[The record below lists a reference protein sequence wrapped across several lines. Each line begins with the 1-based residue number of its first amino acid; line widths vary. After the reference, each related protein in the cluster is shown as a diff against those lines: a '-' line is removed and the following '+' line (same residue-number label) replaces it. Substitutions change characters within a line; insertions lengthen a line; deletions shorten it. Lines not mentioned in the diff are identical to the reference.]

1 MAASAK
7 NPPDLSAPPARAGR
21 TRVSAKG
28 EQTRARL
35 IAAARTLLAGGMSER
50 FTTRNVAALCG
61 VSHGMC
67 HYHFQDRTDL
77 VLAVVA
83 DIRPEWIHPLEETV
97 SAPGTF
103 AERADRVVGLLSRPE
118 GAELSH
124 LHSALH
130 WHALNDARVRES
142 LEAEYRRWRGCF
154 VTLFRVLDDERGGGV
169 DAPLLGEAV
178 AAAVDG
184 LAAAES
190 LGSEVDSAPVLR
202 TLIRTLAAGTG
213 PVASTDPGTSTR
225 PGTRPGD

>member
-1 MAASAK
+1 MAASTK
-7 NPPDLSAPPARAGR
+7 DSPDSPAPPAPSVRPR
-21 TRVSAKG
+21 TSAKG

-77 VLAVVA
+77 VLAVIA
-83 DIRPEWIHPLEETV
+83 DIRPEWIHPLEEAV
-97 SAPGTF
+97 AAPGSF
-103 AERADRVVGLLSRPE
+103 EERADRVVELLDRPE
-118 GAELSH
+118 GAELSR

-130 WHALNDARVRES
+130 WHALNDPRVRES
-142 LEAEYRRWRGCF
+142 LETEYRRWRGCF
-154 VTLFRVLDDERGGGV
+154 VALFRVLAGERTGDV
-169 DAPLLGEAV
+169 DADLLGGAV

-190 LGSEVDSAPVLR
+190 LGSEADSGAVLR
-202 TLIRTLAAGTG
+202 TLIRTLAAG
-213 PVASTDPGTSTR
+213 A
-225 PGTRPGD
+225 

>member
-7 NPPDLSAPPARAGR
+7 NSPDLSAPAARAGR
-21 TRVSAKG
+21 SRVSAKG

-77 VLAVVA
+77 VLAVIA
-83 DIRPEWIHPLEETV
+83 DIRPEWIHPLEEAA
-97 SAPGTF
+97 SAPGSF
-103 AERADRVVGLLSRPE
+103 AERADRVVELLGRPE
-118 GAELSH
+118 GGELSH

-130 WHALNDARVRES
+130 WHALNDARVREA

-154 VTLFRVLDDERGGGV
+154 VTLFQVLAEERGGAV
-169 DAPLLGEAV
+169 DPRLLGEAV

-190 LGSEVDSAPVLR
+190 LGSEVDSGAVLP
-202 TLIRTLAAGTG
+202 TLIRTLAAGT
-213 PVASTDPGTSTR
+213 
-225 PGTRPGD
+225 

>member
-7 NPPDLSAPPARAGR
+7 DSPHPTAPPARPA
-21 TRVSAKG
+21 TRSRASAKG

-35 IAAARTLLAGGMSER
+35 IAAARTLLAGEMSER

-83 DIRPEWIHPLEETV
+83 DIRPEWISPLEEAV
-97 SAPGTF
+97 AAPGTF
-103 AERADRVVGLLSRPE
+103 AERAERVLDLLGRPE
-118 GAELSH
+118 KADLAH

-130 WHALNDARVRES
+130 WHALNDERVRES
-142 LEAEYRRWRGCF
+142 LEAEYRRWRACF
-154 VTLFRVLDDERGGGV
+154 VALFQVLADERGGGL
-169 DAPLLGEAV
+169 DPRPLGEAV

-184 LAAAES
+184 LAAVES
-190 LGSEVDSAPVLR
+190 LDADVDAGAVLR
-202 TLIRTLAAGTG
+202 TLVHTLAAG
-213 PVASTDPGTSTR
+213 V
-225 PGTRPGD
+225 

>member
-7 NPPDLSAPPARAGR
+7 NPPDLSAPPVPARR
-21 TRVSAKG
+21 PRVSAKG

-77 VLAVVA
+77 VLAVIA
-83 DIRPEWIHPLEETV
+83 DIRPEWIHPLEEVV
-97 SAPGTF
+97 SGPGSF
-103 AERADRVVGLLSRPE
+103 AERAERVAELLSRPE

-154 VTLFRVLDDERGGGV
+154 VTLFQVLAQERGDSV
-169 DAPLLGEAV
+169 DPRLLGEAV

-190 LGSEVDSAPVLR
+190 LGSEVDSEQVLR
-202 TLIRTLAAGTG
+202 TLIGTLAAG
-213 PVASTDPGTSTR
+213 A
-225 PGTRPGD
+225 

>member
-7 NPPDLSAPPARAGR
+7 DSPNPSAPPARAGR
-21 TRVSAKG
+21 PRVSAKG

-35 IAAARTLLAGGMSER
+35 IAAARTLLAGGLSER
-50 FTTRNVAALCG
+50 FTTRNVAALSG

-77 VLAVVA
+77 VLAVIA
-83 DIRPEWIHPLEETV
+83 DIRPEWILPLEEAV
-97 SAPGTF
+97 AAPGPF
-103 AERADRVVGLLSRPE
+103 AERAERVVELLGRPE

-130 WHALNDARVRES
+130 WHALNDARVREC
-142 LEAEYRRWRGCF
+142 LEAEFRRWRGCF
-154 VTLFRVLDDERGGGV
+154 VTLFQVLAEERDGDV
-169 DAPLLGEAV
+169 DPRLLGEAV

-190 LGSEVDSAPVLR
+190 LGSEVDSGPVLR
-202 TLIRTLAAGTG
+202 TLIRTLAAGT
-213 PVASTDPGTSTR
+213 
-225 PGTRPGD
+225 

>member
-7 NPPDLSAPPARAGR
+7 NPNPPASPAGTRRPRA
-21 TRVSAKG
+21 SAKG

-35 IAAARTLLAGGMSER
+35 ITAARTLLAGGMSER
-50 FTTRNVAALCG
+50 FTTRNVAALSG

-77 VLAVVA
+77 VLAVIE
-83 DIRPEWIHPLEETV
+83 DIRPEWIHPLEEAAA
-97 SAPGTF
+97 APGSF
-103 AERADRVVGLLSRPE
+103 AERAERVVELLRRPE

-130 WHALNDARVRES
+130 WHALNDSRVREC

-154 VTLFRVLDDERGGGV
+154 VTLFQVLAEERGGDV
-169 DAPLLGEAV
+169 DPRLLGEAV

-190 LGSEVDSAPVLR
+190 LGSEVDSGPVLR
-202 TLIRTLAAGTG
+202 TLIRTLAAG
-213 PVASTDPGTSTR
+213 A
-225 PGTRPGD
+225 

>member
-1 MAASAK
+1 MA
-7 NPPDLSAPPARAGR
+7 PSAPGSPAPTTPPVRAGR
-21 TRVSAKG
+21 PRVSAKG

-77 VLAVVA
+77 VLAVIA
-83 DIRPEWIHPLEETV
+83 DIRPEWIHPLEAAV
-97 SAPGTF
+97 SGEGSF
-103 AERADRVVGLLSRPE
+103 ARRSERVLELLSRPE

-130 WHALNDARVRES
+130 WHALNDARVREC
-142 LEAEYRRWRGCF
+142 LEAEYARWRACF
-154 VTLFRVLDDERGGGV
+154 VTLFAVLADERGGGL
-169 DAPLLGEAV
+169 DPRPLGEAV

-190 LGSEVDSAPVLR
+190 LGSEVDPGPVLR
-202 TLIRTLAAGTG
+202 ALITTLAAGVG
-213 PVASTDPGTSTR
+213 PGV
-225 PGTRPGD
+225 

>member
-1 MAASAK
+1 MAPSAQGS
-7 NPPDLSAPPARAGR
+7 PAPTTPPARAGR
-21 TRVSAKG
+21 PRVSAKG

-77 VLAVVA
+77 VLAVIA
-83 DIRPEWIHPLEETV
+83 DIRPEWIHPLEAAV
-97 SAPGTF
+97 SGEGSF
-103 AERADRVVGLLSRPE
+103 ERRSERVLELLSRPE

-142 LEAEYRRWRGCF
+142 LEAEYSRWRGCF
-154 VTLFRVLDDERGGGV
+154 VTLFGVLADERGGDV
-169 DAPLLGEAV
+169 DPRPLGEAV

-190 LGSEVDSAPVLR
+190 LGSEVDPGPVLR
-202 TLIRTLAAGTG
+202 ALMRTIAAG
-213 PVASTDPGTSTR
+213 VR
-225 PGTRPGD
+225 PGV

>member
-1 MAASAK
+1 MAASAM
-7 NPPDLSAPPARAGR
+7 NTPDLPVPPARTGR

-77 VLAVVA
+77 VLAVIA
-83 DIRPEWIHPLEETV
+83 DIRPEWIHPLEEAV
-97 SAPGTF
+97 SAPGSF
-103 AERADRVVGLLSRPE
+103 AERAERTVELLGRPE

-154 VTLFRVLDDERGGGV
+154 VTLFQVLAGERGGDV
-169 DAPLLGEAV
+169 DPRLLGEAV

-190 LGSEVDSAPVLR
+190 LGTEVDSEQVLR
-202 TLIRTLAAGTG
+202 TLIRTLAAG
-213 PVASTDPGTSTR
+213 A
-225 PGTRPGD
+225 

>member
-7 NPPDLSAPPARAGR
+7 NPPDLSAPPAPARRPRA
-21 TRVSAKG
+21 SAKG

-77 VLAVVA
+77 VLAVIT
-83 DIRPEWIHPLEETV
+83 DIRPEWIHPLEEAV
-97 SAPGTF
+97 AGPGSF
-103 AERADRVVGLLSRPE
+103 AERAERVVELLSRPE

-154 VTLFRVLDDERGGGV
+154 VALFRVLADERGGDV
-169 DAPLLGEAV
+169 DPRLLGEAV

-184 LAAAES
+184 LAAVES
-190 LGSEVDSAPVLR
+190 LGAEVDPEPVLR
-202 TLIRTLAAGTG
+202 TLIRTLAAG
-213 PVASTDPGTSTR
+213 A
-225 PGTRPGD
+225 

>member
-1 MAASAK
+1 MAASAQDS
-7 NPPDLSAPPARAGR
+7 PGPSATPARTGR
-21 TRVSAKG
+21 PRPSAKG

-35 IAAARTLLAGGMSER
+35 IAAARTLLAGGLAER
-50 FTTRNVAALCG
+50 FTTRNVAALSG

-77 VLAVVA
+77 VLAVVT
-83 DIRPEWIHPLEETV
+83 DIRPEWILPLEEAV
-97 SAPGTF
+97 SAPGSF
-103 AERADRVVGLLSRPE
+103 AERADQVVELLSRPE

-130 WHALNDARVRES
+130 WHALNDERVRES

-154 VTLFRVLDDERGGGV
+154 VTLFQVLADERDDERDGSRAGAGGV
-169 DAPLLGEAV
+169 DPLALGEAV

-190 LGSEVDSAPVLR
+190 LGSEVDSGPVLH
-202 TLIRTLAAGTG
+202 TLIRTLAAGT
-213 PVASTDPGTSTR
+213 R
-225 PGTRPGD
+225 PGA

>member
-7 NPPDLSAPPARAGR
+7 GPQKLSPPPARPGR
-21 TRVSAKG
+21 ARVSAKG

-35 IAAARTLLAGGMSER
+35 IAAARTLLAGEMSER

-77 VLAVVA
+77 VLAVVE
-83 DIRPEWIHPLEETV
+83 DIRPEWIAPLEAAV

-103 AERADRVVGLLSRPE
+103 AERAERVVDLLGRPE
-118 GAELSH
+118 GADLAH

-130 WHALNDARVRES
+130 WHALNDDRVRES
-142 LEAEYRRWRGCF
+142 LGAEYRRWRAAF
-154 VTLFRVLDDERGGGV
+154 VDLFQVLADERGGHL
-169 DAPLLGEAV
+169 DPRPLGEAV

-190 LGSEVDSAPVLR
+190 LDAGVDTGPVLR
-202 TLIRTLAAGTG
+202 NLVRTLAAG
-213 PVASTDPGTSTR
+213 A
-225 PGTRPGD
+225 

>member
-7 NPPDLSAPPARAGR
+7 GPQELSPLPARPGR

-35 IAAARTLLAGGMSER
+35 IAAARTLLAGEMSER

-77 VLAVVA
+77 VLAVVE
-83 DIRPEWIHPLEETV
+83 DIRPEWIVPLEAAV
-97 SAPGTF
+97 AAPGTF
-103 AERADRVVGLLSRPE
+103 AERAERVVDLLGRPE
-118 GAELSH
+118 GADLAH

-130 WHALNDARVRES
+130 WHALNDDRVRES
-142 LEAEYRRWRGCF
+142 LAAEYQRWRTAF
-154 VTLFRVLDDERGGGV
+154 VDLFQVLADERGGHL
-169 DAPLLGEAV
+169 DPRPLGEAV

-190 LGSEVDSAPVLR
+190 LDAGVDTGPVLR
-202 TLIRTLAAGTG
+202 TLVRTLAAG
-213 PVASTDPGTSTR
+213 A
-225 PGTRPGD
+225 

>member
-1 MAASAK
+1 MAASAQDS
-7 NPPDLSAPPARAGR
+7 PDPSAPPARTGR
-21 TRVSAKG
+21 PRTSAKG

-35 IAAARTLLAGGMSER
+35 IAAARTLLAGGPGER
-50 FTTRNVAALCG
+50 FTTRNVAALSG

-77 VLAVVA
+77 VLAVVT
-83 DIRPEWIHPLEETV
+83 DIRPEWIHPLEDAV
-97 SAPGTF
+97 SAPGSF
-103 AERADRVVGLLSRPE
+103 AERADRVVELLSRPE

-130 WHALNDARVRES
+130 WHALNDERVRES

-154 VTLFRVLDDERGGGV
+154 VTLFRVLADERDDGRGGGAGGV
-169 DAPLLGEAV
+169 DPFALGEAV

-190 LGSEVDSAPVLR
+190 LGSEVDSGPVLR
-202 TLIRTLAAGTG
+202 TLIRTLAAGT
-213 PVASTDPGTSTR
+213 R
-225 PGTRPGD
+225 PGA

>member
-1 MAASAK
+1 MAASAQDS
-7 NPPDLSAPPARAGR
+7 PGPSAPLARSGR
-21 TRVSAKG
+21 PRASAKG

-35 IAAARTLLAGGMSER
+35 IAAARTLLAGGVGER
-50 FTTRNVAALCG
+50 FTTRNVAALSG

-77 VLAVVA
+77 VLAVVT
-83 DIRPEWIHPLEETV
+83 DIRPEWIHPLEEAV
-97 SAPGTF
+97 SAPGSF
-103 AERADRVVGLLSRPE
+103 AERADRVVELLSRPE

-130 WHALNDARVRES
+130 WHALNDERVRES

-154 VTLFRVLDDERGGGV
+154 VTLFQVLADERDAGPGRGRDV
-169 DAPLLGEAV
+169 DPLALGEAV

-190 LGSEVDSAPVLR
+190 LGSEVDSGPVLR
-202 TLIRTLAAGTG
+202 TLIRTLAAGT
-213 PVASTDPGTSTR
+213 R
-225 PGTRPGD
+225 PGA